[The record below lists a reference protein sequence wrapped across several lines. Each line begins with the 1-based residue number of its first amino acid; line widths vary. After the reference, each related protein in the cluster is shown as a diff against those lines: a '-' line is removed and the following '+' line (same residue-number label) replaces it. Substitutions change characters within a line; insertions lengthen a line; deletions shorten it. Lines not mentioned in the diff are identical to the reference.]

1 VREVAALPPGVHTK
15 IGLRRGTV
23 ALDGEREIE
32 FAPNEFPTVWLDLDG
47 PLTVDVRRTLD
58 LAIREGLLR
67 KRSSITNPQ

>member
-1 VREVAALPPGVHTK
+1 
-15 IGLRRGTV
+15 V